1 MLFID
6 DLRIKNHN
14 YYQAHTPA
22 IVYTK
27 QKGSEN
33 MSVRTIEDMIDW
45 VEKNMEETPTLDK
58 MADHVG
64 YSEFYCSAKFHE
76 HVGVPFKEYVFR
88 RKLSLAAESLMNTD
102 SLIIDIAMQYGFS
115 SHEAFS
121 RAFKKTYGYSPNQ
134 FRQIKPTIPSFE
146 RIRIMNS
153 TS

>member
-1 MLFID
+1 
-6 DLRIKNHN
+6 
-14 YYQAHTPA
+14 
-22 IVYTK
+22 
-27 QKGSEN
+27 

-45 VEKNMEETPTLDK
+45 VEQNIEYAPTLDK

-76 HVGVPFKEYVFR
+76 YVGVPFKEYVFR
-88 RKLSLAAESLMNTD
+88 RKLSLAAKSLMNTD

-134 FRQIKPTIPSFE
+134 FRQIKPVIPYFD

>member
-1 MLFID
+1 
-6 DLRIKNHN
+6 
-14 YYQAHTPA
+14 
-22 IVYTK
+22 
-27 QKGSEN
+27 

-45 VEKNMEETPTLDK
+45 VEKNMEETPTLYK

-76 HVGVPFKEYVFR
+76 YVGIPFKEYVFK
-88 RKLSLAAESLMNTD
+88 RKLCLAAESLMNTN
-102 SLIIDIAMQYGFS
+102 SLIIDVAMQYGFS

-121 RAFKKTYGYSPNQ
+121 RAFKKVYGYSPNQ
-134 FRQIKPTIPSFE
+134 FRQIKPSIPSFE

>member
-1 MLFID
+1 
-6 DLRIKNHN
+6 
-14 YYQAHTPA
+14 
-22 IVYTK
+22 
-27 QKGSEN
+27 

-45 VEKNMEETPTLDK
+45 IETNMEESPSLDK
-58 MADHVG
+58 MADYVG

-76 HVGVPFKEYVFR
+76 YVGMPFKEYVFK

-121 RAFKKTYGYSPNQ
+121 RAFKKIFGYSPNQ
-134 FRQIKPTIPSFE
+134 FRKIKPIVSSFE
-146 RIRIMNS
+146 RIQIIDIDS

>member
-1 MLFID
+1 
-6 DLRIKNHN
+6 
-14 YYQAHTPA
+14 
-22 IVYTK
+22 
-27 QKGSEN
+27 

-45 VEKNMEETPTLDK
+45 VEQNMEESPTLDK

-88 RKLSLAAESLMNTD
+88 RKLTLAAESLIKTD

-134 FRQIKPTIPSFE
+134 FRQIRPLVPSFE

>member
-1 MLFID
+1 
-6 DLRIKNHN
+6 
-14 YYQAHTPA
+14 
-22 IVYTK
+22 
-27 QKGSEN
+27 

-58 MADHVG
+58 MAEHVG

-76 HVGVPFKEYVFR
+76 YVGVPFKEYVFK
-88 RKLSLAAESLMNTD
+88 RKLGLAAGALMNTD

-134 FRQIKPTIPSFE
+134 FRTLKPQVHSFE
-146 RIRIMNS
+146 RIRII
-153 TS
+153 